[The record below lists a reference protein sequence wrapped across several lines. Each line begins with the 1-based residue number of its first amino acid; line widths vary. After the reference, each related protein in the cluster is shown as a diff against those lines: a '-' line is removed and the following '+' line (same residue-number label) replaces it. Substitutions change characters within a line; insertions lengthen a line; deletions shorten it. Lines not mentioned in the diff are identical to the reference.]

1 MGKQV
6 DMNKPLSAE
15 DKKYLTER
23 GRGYLI
29 AANERRFGV
38 DGTKTPEPGE
48 EAGNHAISPFYNQAE
63 REAAVYDKGGAP
75 LPGTTLDYDTG
86 RVADRVNGKRVE
98 YTGPGH
104 TPGAFDL
111 TPQRDAEY
119 GGFGSYEVDEQ
130 GNPVDDHM
138 DDDIVEYVTGL
149 QNIDAL
155 LADLKE
161 LEVDANK
168 KEGREALEN
177 KLAVKLQ
184 DLRDSGEDVTF
195 TSEDDESDNAGN
207 DSENKDEEPVK
218 TEDVSETK

>member
-6 DMNKPLSAE
+6 DLNQPLSEE
-15 DKKYLTER
+15 DKQYLTER

-75 LPGTTLDYDTG
+75 LPGTVLDYDTG
-86 RVADRVNGKRVE
+86 RVADRINGKRVE
-98 YTGPGH
+98 FTGPGH

-119 GGFGSYEVDEQ
+119 GGFNSYEVDEQ

-138 DDDIVEYVTGL
+138 DDDIVAYVTGL
-149 QNIDAL
+149 KNVDAL
-155 LADLKE
+155 MADLKE

-195 TSEDDESDNAGN
+195 ESDEDNAGD
-207 DSENKDEEPVK
+207 DSAK
-218 TEDVSETK
+218 TEDVSDTK